1 MKSNDIDSSNIHD
14 PNEEQRT
21 ELSALK
27 QKISES
33 YQNDPKLSI
42 VLCEQYYLSAKM
54 YNSQDDISES
64 FYYLG
69 MSYNSMGNNE
79 EAIKNYNL
87 ALQSNQTN
95 NLELYYIIQ
104 ISMGV
109 SYRQIG
115 EYSKAISSYTNALNT
130 GIKNNIDVIYNNIA
144 VIYYHLNEL
153 DQAIN
158 YSNKAFELYNLNGDL
173 LGSLGILN
181 NIGKILT
188 IQKKYDEAERQI
200 KKAKFLAT
208 KNDLINQIIVS
219 EHYLGNL
226 YFDKEDYKEAYLCLL
241 AAYKIGKVQQSK
253 NQLYSITLLLAQV
266 TNNLKKF
273 DSANEYYKE
282 ALILSQEIS
291 TSELINSLNK
301 FYLFLE
307 DQKDYERAFHYLKQL
322 HSISS
327 DINKEEKTKEL
338 NKARVQFEN
347 KEQELKLEKL
357 NAVKELYDQLEVQSL
372 ELDAKNKKLENI
384 NNDLIH
390 FSYALSHDL
399 REPARL
405 VKSYSD
411 VLTLMLTEKL
421 NEKEKQMFAHLKSG
435 AERMEVL
442 IEDLHRYAVLG
453 VNEDM
458 KKQVD
463 MTKVL
468 EGVIAI
474 LQLQIQE
481 SGVIITYDPLPIIYS
496 YSTLIGQLFQ
506 NLISNAIKYRKAGEQ
521 SYISVTYQIVDNMHE
536 IRVLDN
542 GIGIPNSEQA
552 RIFRLFKRAT
562 NHSALGNGVGLAFCK
577 KIMDKIN
584 GNIQVYSRGENSGS
598 EFIISIPIT

>member
-1 MKSNDIDSSNIHD
+1 MKSSKDSANDKIMTDKQVAELNDFKLRIQELLIEEPNRVGDLIDH
-14 PNEEQRT
+14 
-21 ELSALK
+21 
-27 QKISES
+27 
-33 YQNDPKLSI
+33 
-42 VLCEQYYLSAKM
+42 YLSLAEN
-54 YNSQDDISES
+54 YNSQEDIAEA
-64 FYYLG
+64 YYFFG
-69 MSYNSMGNNE
+69 YIN
-79 EAIKNYNL
+79 
-87 ALQSNQTN
+87 N
-95 NLELYYIIQ
+95 NLGDNNKSIKFFELAGLNTKNPELVHRIN
-104 ISMGV
+104 ISIGV

-115 EYSKAISSYTNALNT
+115 EYTKAIKSYTIALNT
-130 GIKNNIDVIYNNIA
+130 GINAHLDAIYNNMA

-153 DQAIN
+153 DQAILF
-158 YSNKAFELYNLNGDL
+158 SNKAFELYNATGDVVN
-173 LGSLGILN
+173 SLGILN
-181 NIGKILT
+181 NLGKILT
-188 IQKKYDEAERQI
+188 IQKKYDEAEMQI
-200 KKAKFLAT
+200 NKARVLA
-208 KNDLINQIIVS
+208 KRHNMIMQIVIS
-219 EHYLGNL
+219 EFNLGNL
-226 YFDKEDYKEAYLCLL
+226 FYETKDYKKSFERLLTAYDLCIPQ
-241 AAYKIGKVQQSK
+241 KNK

-562 NHSALGNGVGLAFCK
+562 NHSALGTGVGLAFCK

>member
-1 MKSNDIDSSNIHD
+1 MKSSKDSANDKIMTDKQVAELNDFKLRIQELLIEEPNRVGDLIDH
-14 PNEEQRT
+14 
-21 ELSALK
+21 
-27 QKISES
+27 
-33 YQNDPKLSI
+33 
-42 VLCEQYYLSAKM
+42 YLSLAEN
-54 YNSQDDISES
+54 YNSQEDIAEA
-64 FYYLG
+64 YYFFG
-69 MSYNSMGNNE
+69 YIN
-79 EAIKNYNL
+79 
-87 ALQSNQTN
+87 N
-95 NLELYYIIQ
+95 NLGDNNKSIKFFELAGLNTKNPELVHRIN
-104 ISMGV
+104 ISIGV

-115 EYSKAISSYTNALNT
+115 EYTKAIKSYTIALNT
-130 GIKNNIDVIYNNIA
+130 GINAHLDAIYNNMA

-153 DQAIN
+153 DQAILF
-158 YSNKAFELYNLNGDL
+158 SNKAFELYNATGDVVN
-173 LGSLGILN
+173 SLGILN
-181 NIGKILT
+181 NLGKILT
-188 IQKKYDEAERQI
+188 IQKKYDEAEMQI
-200 KKAKFLAT
+200 NKARVLA
-208 KNDLINQIIVS
+208 KRHNMIMQIVIS
-219 EHYLGNL
+219 EFNLGNL
-226 YFDKEDYKEAYLCLL
+226 FYETKDYKKSFERLLTAYDLCIPQ
-241 AAYKIGKVQQSK
+241 KNK

-521 SYISVTYQIVDNMHE
+521 SYISVTYQIVGNMHE

-562 NHSALGNGVGLAFCK
+562 NHSALGTGVGLAFCK

>member
-1 MKSNDIDSSNIHD
+1 MKSSQDSANYKIMTDKQVAELNDFKQRIQELLIEEPNRVGDLIDH
-14 PNEEQRT
+14 
-21 ELSALK
+21 
-27 QKISES
+27 
-33 YQNDPKLSI
+33 
-42 VLCEQYYLSAKM
+42 YLSLAEN
-54 YNSQDDISES
+54 YNSQEDIAEA
-64 FYYLG
+64 YYFFG
-69 MSYNSMGNNE
+69 YIN
-79 EAIKNYNL
+79 
-87 ALQSNQTN
+87 N
-95 NLELYYIIQ
+95 NLGDNNKSIKFFELAGLNTKNPELVHRIH
-104 ISMGV
+104 ISIGV

-115 EYSKAISSYTNALNT
+115 EYTKAIKSYTIALNT
-130 GIKNNIDVIYNNIA
+130 GINAHLDAIYNNMA

-153 DQAIN
+153 DQAILF
-158 YSNKAFELYNLNGDL
+158 SNKAFELYNATGDVVN
-173 LGSLGILN
+173 SLGILN
-181 NIGKILT
+181 NLGKILT
-188 IQKKYDEAERQI
+188 IQKKYDEAEMQI
-200 KKAKFLAT
+200 DKARVLA
-208 KNDLINQIIVS
+208 KRHNMIMQIVIS
-219 EHYLGNL
+219 EFNLGNL
-226 YFDKEDYKEAYLCLL
+226 FYETKDYKKSFERLLTAYDLCFPQ
-241 AAYKIGKVQQSK
+241 KNK

-266 TNNLKKF
+266 SNNLKKF

-562 NHSALGNGVGLAFCK
+562 NHSALGTGVGLAFCK